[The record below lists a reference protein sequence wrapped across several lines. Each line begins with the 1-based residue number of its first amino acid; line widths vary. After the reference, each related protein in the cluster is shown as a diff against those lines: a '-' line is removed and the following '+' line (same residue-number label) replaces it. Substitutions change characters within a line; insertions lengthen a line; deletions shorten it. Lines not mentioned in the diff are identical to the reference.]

1 MPDDDQQPTIGYADA
16 VDEYWRQGW
25 RGILPLRR
33 GRKIAPP
40 AGFTGSTGQDPSYP
54 DVMSWAELYPDGNLC
69 LRMPADVIGIDVD
82 AYGAKTG
89 AATLAEAERRWGALP
104 PTTLTTSR
112 DDGVSG
118 IRLYRIPAGVEVVEG
133 IEFPELGIGD
143 IETVQRHHRYA
154 LAWPSIHPEGR
165 GYWWRNSGGQ
175 IIGIPAVQD
184 LPELPAA
191 WLEALRAAS
200 PRHHGCEGS
209 YPATEALTAGE
220 PSTAVVERLRQ
231 AIKELNLPG
240 SSRHDTARGHVLA
253 LMRLGKR
260 GEPGVEPALRAL
272 GEMFIALVTPDRA
285 GGRGEAERE
294 YRSFVVGPGAGRELA
309 RPSNTDW
316 TANIVAG
323 VAAAVATE
331 PEQVSESGPDPAPY
345 HHIEDIER
353 GFWDQRDSLKA
364 VYTTALSRMCSPWAV
379 LAHTLARALTQIP
392 PHIMLPPVI
401 GGPGSL
407 NWFAAVAA
415 ASGGGKGSAAA
426 CARGLIPSHV
436 EARNLGSGEGI
447 IAAYGHQGDPTSTDA
462 IMFTADEVDA
472 MTAMGNRQ
480 GSTTMSVLRSAFSG
494 EGLGFSYVNKD
505 KRYRLP
511 AHGYRFTLVLS
522 VQPERADA
530 LLGDAAG
537 GTPQRFMW
545 FPGTDHRITAD
556 VPWEAGPLALPRLT
570 EWLYPRTLK
579 IPALAEKFIREQ
591 RVKAMRGETD
601 ALDGHAI
608 FCREKAAFALAV
620 IDGRTEMSEDDWA
633 LSGVLADVSAWT
645 RSTVADAMQSA
656 ADRIAE
662 ERGRSIGVANEVAD
676 FERAHRRGERVGRV
690 LRWVLKQLDEA
701 GDAGLTKRDLSRKI
715 TSRDRSMLDSAL
727 LIAVDDDLVKHVEGK
742 WLKR

>member
-1 MPDDDQQPTIGYADA
+1 MPDDNQQPVIGYANA
-16 VDEYWRQGW
+16 VDDYWRQGW
-25 RGILPLRR
+25 RGVLPLRR

-40 AGFTGSTGQDPSYP
+40 TGFTGKAGAEPSYP

-89 AATLAEAERRWGALP
+89 ADALAEAEQRWGALP
-104 PTTLTTSR
+104 ATVLTTSR
-112 DDGVSG
+112 EDGVSG
-118 IRLYRIPAGVEVVEG
+118 IRLYRIPAGVELAEG
-133 IEFPELGIGD
+133 IEFPELGVGD
-143 IETVQRHHRYA
+143 IEIVQRHHRYA

-165 GYWWRNSGGQ
+165 GYWWRNSDGQ
-175 IIGIPAVQD
+175 IVGIPAVD
-184 LPELPAA
+184 ELPELPAA
-191 WLEALRAAS
+191 WLEALRAPARA
-200 PRHHGCEGS
+200 PMAAGS
-209 YPATEALTAGE
+209 YPAAEALTGGE
-220 PSTAVVERLRQ
+220 PSTAVAERLRQ

-260 GEPGVEPALRAL
+260 GELGVEPALRAL
-272 GEMFIALVTPDRA
+272 GEMFIALVAPDRA
-285 GGRGEAERE
+285 GGRDEAERE
-294 YRSFVVGPGAGRELA
+294 YRSMVVGPGAGRELA

-316 TANIVAG
+316 TANIVADT
-323 VAAAVATE
+323 AAAVAAEPDPE
-331 PEQVSESGPDPAPY
+331 PEPVADPVPY

-364 VYTTALSRMCSPWAV
+364 VYTTALARMCSPWAV

-392 PHIMLPPVI
+392 PHIVLPPVI

-415 ASGGGKGSAAA
+415 ASGGGKGSAAS
-426 CARGLIPSHV
+426 CARCLVPTHV

-447 IAAYGHQGDPTSTDA
+447 IAAYGHQGDPSATDS

-472 MTAMGNRQ
+472 MAAMGARQ

-505 KRYRLP
+505 KRYRL
-511 AHGYRFTLVLS
+511 AAQEYRFTLVLS

-556 VPWEAGPLALPRLT
+556 VPWEAGPLNLPPLT
-570 EWLYPRTLK
+570 EWLYPRTIK
-579 IPALAEKFIREQ
+579 IPAVAERFIREQ
-591 RVKAMRGETD
+591 RVKAMRGELD

-620 IDGRTEMSEDDWA
+620 IDGRTEMNEADWE
-633 LSGVLADVSAWT
+633 LSGVLADISAWT
-645 RSTVADAMQSA
+645 RSTVADAMRDA
-656 ADRIAE
+656 ADRQAE
-662 ERGRSIGVANEVAD
+662 ERGRTAGVANEVAD
-676 FERAHRRGERVGRV
+676 FERAHRRGERTGRV
-690 LRWVLKQLDEA
+690 LRWLLKKLDEA
-701 GDAGLTKRDLSRKI
+701 GEDGLTKRELNQKAAG
-715 TSRDRSMLDSAL
+715 RDKPLLEAAL
-727 LIAVDDDLVKHVEGK
+727 MVAVSDELAHIVNGK
-742 WLKR
+742 WVKR